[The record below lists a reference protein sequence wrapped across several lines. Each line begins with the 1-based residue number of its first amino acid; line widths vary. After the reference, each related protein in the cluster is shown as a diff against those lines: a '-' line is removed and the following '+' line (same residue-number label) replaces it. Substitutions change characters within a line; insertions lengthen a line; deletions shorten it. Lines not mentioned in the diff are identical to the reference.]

1 MPHRIRAVGLA
12 AVFGFLL
19 AGDALACGDKFLVTS
34 RGTRYQRPKDARAAS
49 ILIYANP
56 TSGLPDTLK
65 KVRVESVLKKQ
76 GHRST
81 TVETI
86 EQLTAILASG
96 RFDVVLAAGSVRAA
110 VEQLLGATPDA
121 AVLVAVDA
129 PPKERSLLQAID
141 KAVEQRDKSLR
152 KAQTRS

>member
-1 MPHRIRAVGLA
+1 MPHRVYIVGLA
-12 AVFGFLL
+12 AAFGLLL
-19 AGDALACGDKFLVTS
+19 AGDLLACGDKFLVTS

-65 KVRVESVLKKQ
+65 RVRVESVLKKQ

-96 RFDVVLAAGSVRAA
+96 RFDVVLAAGTVRAA
-110 VEQLLGATPDA
+110 VEQLLGAQPDA